1 MSSSSNVVNLVSIPM
16 LSLTPLDGT
25 STHQRDKYLEGHF
38 TQPIVTG
45 TDLAAKPAL
54 PSNLRSE
61 VDTLSIVS
69 EAAKRHLTKTC
80 KIIIVFALAV
90 LLIGAASCT
99 LYFAIENTP
108 PTNTTFQYYSTG
120 TVKMYKLPTIQEN
133 RQLTSQILMQT
144 ITLEM
149 TTCITTILDE

>member
-80 KIIIVFALAV
+80 KIIIVIVVAI

-99 LYFAIENTP
+99 LYFAI
-108 PTNTTFQYYSTG
+108 G